1 MRQNI
6 SNARWKSISILLKKT
21 RKIQRVPRR
30 YYWWLVVKM
39 VRTEHEPHI
48 ASYDSNKHI
57 CKPPNSIESNTN
69 PGYTRKKTHFNDVFT
84 HAIVNFRWQ
93 HLACPHHNIIILR
106 LLQFWLQIN
115 FHFGAEIFDFK
126 DYVQQKGRVKI
137 GPIRGMKM

>member
-1 MRQNI
+1 
-6 SNARWKSISILLKKT
+6 
-21 RKIQRVPRR
+21 
-30 YYWWLVVKM
+30 M

-115 FHFGAEIFDFK
+115 FHLPRSLILRTICNRNVEK
-126 DYVQQKGRVKI
+126 YLI
-137 GPIRGMKM
+137 GPIRGVKMQFFFLKILILTRSHVDLVFWRLESIQWS